1 MNKARGSGRQRKAWG
16 ATLCERNPRNAW
28 LRYLKPRSGRQPNH
42 YDSCFVIRNRSAP
55 SSRAPLFIWD
65 LAPGARAP
73 GFMLSPAPQAHA
85 ARRALIPIKGL
96 IVIIHPSASRTL
108 NPLALLPAVNC
119 WAIISRPLCGLINP
133 LALLPAVNCW
143 ATISRPLCGL
153 INPLIDQEN
162 ASAIVSIRVRAAGSS
177 SPTVARKFGCVIPDP
192 R

>member
-1 MNKARGSGRQRKAWG
+1 MNKARGSGRQHKAWG
-16 ATLCERNPRNAW
+16 ATLRERNPRNAW

-119 WAIISRPLCGLINP
+119 WA
-133 LALLPAVNCW
+133 
-143 ATISRPLCGL
+143 TISRPLCGL